1 MGNAT
6 ANLTPKQQELLDS
19 GLRML
24 AHMIA
29 ETHLRRT
36 ALRKANDCVTPS
48 PKIAKQT
55 EHMRKT
61 PYEYHGH
68 IAPEDYHE

>member
-1 MGNAT
+1 MSSAT
-6 ANLTPKQQELLDS
+6 GNLTLEQQELLDS

-36 ALRKANDCVTPS
+36 AQRKQNEFTTQSPEMVKPTEHLRKTSERYHDDMS
-48 PKIAKQT
+48 PKDQN
-55 EHMRKT
+55 E
-61 PYEYHGH
+61 
-68 IAPEDYHE
+68 

>member
-1 MGNAT
+1 MSKVT
-6 ANLTPKQQELLDS
+6 YSLTPEQQELLDS

-36 ALRKANDCVTPS
+36 VLRTQNESTTRMLEMTNPIKRE
-48 PKIAKQT
+48 KIRGSSD
-55 EHMRKT
+55 EHQSEDN
-61 PYEYHGH
+61 YE
-68 IAPEDYHE
+68 

>member
-1 MGNAT
+1 MSSATGNL
-6 ANLTPKQQELLDS
+6 NPEQQELLDS

-36 ALRKANDCVTPS
+36 ALRKQNESTTQS
-48 PKIAKQT
+48 PEMAEPTKRKQR
-55 EHMRKT
+55 EKSSD
-61 PYEYHGH
+61 EKL
-68 IAPEDYHE
+68 PEDHDE

>member
-1 MGNAT
+1 MSSAT
-6 ANLTPKQQELLDS
+6 GNLTPEQQELLDS

-36 ALRKANDCVTPS
+36 ALRKQNESTTQS
-48 PKIAKQT
+48 PEMTGPTKRKIREKSSD
-55 EHMRKT
+55 ENLS
-61 PYEYHGH
+61 
-68 IAPEDYHE
+68 EDSDE

>member
-1 MGNAT
+1 MMGRAT
-6 ANLTPKQQELLDS
+6 DSMTPEQQELLDS

-36 ALRKANDCVTPS
+36 ALRKQNKSTTQS
-48 PKIAKQT
+48 PEMTEPTKRKIREKSSD
-55 EHMRKT
+55 EKLS
-61 PYEYHGH
+61 
-68 IAPEDYHE
+68 EDHDE

>member
-1 MGNAT
+1 MGKAT
-6 ANLTPKQQELLDS
+6 DNMTPEQQELLDS

-36 ALRKANDCVTPS
+36 ALRKQSESTTHLPEL
-48 PKIAKQT
+48 T
-55 EHMRKT
+55 EPTKRKMREKSSD
-61 PYEYHGH
+61 EKLS
-68 IAPEDYHE
+68 EDHDE

>member
-1 MGNAT
+1 MGWSAE
-6 ANLTPKQQELLDS
+6 NLTPEQQELLDS

-36 ALRKANDCVTPS
+36 ALRKKNGCISQPMAT
-48 PKIAKQT
+48 T
-55 EHMRKT
+55 EH
-61 PYEYHGH
+61 PSLSQEV
-68 IAPEDYHE
+68 PEESLSENQPESDHE